1 LEERKAS
8 SIAHKYV
15 REEDDRENTPIREER
30 PKLTV
35 EMTMARRTLHGMGAI
50 VRTQG
55 DEAKR
60 TILVVLLIL
69 LLPHAGA
76 DDVAVVGFG
85 HVFLCIRGGSLVRS
99 PRPAVGIRHRLG
111 EIRR

>member
-1 LEERKAS
+1 MTEKT
-8 SIAHKYV
+8 I
-15 REEDDRENTPIREER
+15 PILGEER

-60 TILVVLLIL
+60 TILVVLLL
-69 LLPHAGA
+69 PLPHAGA

-85 HVFLCIRGGSLVRS
+85 HVFLCITACTRV
-99 PRPAVGIRHRLG
+99 PPAALKKKNPTTHK
-111 EIRR
+111 

>member
-1 LEERKAS
+1 MFARRMTEKT
-8 SIAHKYV
+8 I
-15 REEDDRENTPIREER
+15 PILGEER

-60 TILVVLLIL
+60 TILVVLLL
-69 LLPHAGA
+69 PLPHAGA

-85 HVFLCIRGGSLVRS
+85 HVFLCIRVGSLVRVAP
-99 PRPAVGIRHRLG
+99 PRPAPPSDIRSTAD
-111 EIRR
+111 